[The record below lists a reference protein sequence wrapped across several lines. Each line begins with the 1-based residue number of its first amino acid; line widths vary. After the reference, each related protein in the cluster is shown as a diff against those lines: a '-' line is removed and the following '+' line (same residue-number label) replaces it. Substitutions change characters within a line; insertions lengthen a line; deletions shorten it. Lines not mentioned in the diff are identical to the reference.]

1 MKNTPLISSK
11 KLIPVKYILIYKLRE
26 EGRKYKEIGL
36 VMNVTEAYA
45 CMIYKR
51 AKFLLNSSDWDD
63 GLTLRARKCLKR
75 LGINSKEDAM
85 TAYTNGKLYFKEGK
99 GCVRNTQRGS
109 AMAGP
114 TRTKTKPRKN
124 QKLPSLRGIILKNE
138 YDWRR

>member
-1 MKNTPLISSK
+1 
-11 KLIPVKYILIYKLRE
+11 
-26 EGRKYKEIGL
+26 
-36 VMNVTEAYA
+36 MNVTEAYA

-99 GCVRNTQRGS
+99 GCVRNYGWGTHKEVARWLDQPEPKLS
-109 AMAGP
+109 HA
-114 TRTKTKPRKN
+114 KIKN
-124 QKLPSLRGIILKNE
+124 CPHCGASF
-138 YDWRR
+138 